1 MKTTRPERGLE
12 RLLLALEQEL
22 LGASDKEI
30 LAAAAQLGMQP
41 AMKGSSALFGVTFA
55 LQWRAA
61 EADPRTPL
69 HKAAGR
75 VSRMRARRTHKSDDS
90 SS

>member
-1 MKTTRPERGLE
+1 MKTIRPERGLE

-30 LAAAAQLGMQP
+30 LAAAAQLGMKP

-55 LQWRAA
+55 LRWRAA

-69 HKAAGR
+69 HRVTGR
-75 VSRMRARRTHKSDDS
+75 VSRIRARRNHKSNDS